1 MITNPFSSHAE
12 YYETIESYMWH
23 MCRTKDRSLR
33 VEIIKFSF
41 TDTRSFAITEH
52 AKETSMFKY
61 L

>member
-1 MITNPFSSHAE
+1 
-12 YYETIESYMWH
+12 

-33 VEIIKFSF
+33 VEIIKLSF